1 MLKEEVKKNVN
12 WDFDVNKELYCLK
25 RDTFLA
31 FVIDVFEGVPQ
42 LVLYTVKKNGSTKEK
57 LPLQHQ
63 RGAPHLDRAEF
74 TLMLSP
80 RLKSEFIPTG
90 TWIDSRFF
98 YRSQRS
104 DCQPGG

>member
-42 LVLYTVKKNGSTKEK
+42 LVLYTVKKNGSTTDE
-57 LPLQHQ
+57 LEINPP
-63 RGAPHLDRAEF
+63 RE
-74 TLMLSP
+74 MLVKAIEEQGGN
-80 RLKSEFIPTG
+80 LKKSCLYNINGEIR
-90 TWIDSRFF
+90 TWIE
-98 YRSQRS
+98 QNLL
-104 DCQPGG
+104 